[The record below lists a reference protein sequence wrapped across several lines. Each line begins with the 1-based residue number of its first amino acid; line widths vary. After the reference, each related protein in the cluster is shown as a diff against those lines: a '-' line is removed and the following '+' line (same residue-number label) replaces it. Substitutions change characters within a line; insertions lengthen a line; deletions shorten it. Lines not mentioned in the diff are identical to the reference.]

1 MRDTAGPLWLFVMQQ
16 SVTALAV
23 ETWPIERVRPYE
35 GNPRIIP
42 ESAIEKV
49 AASIKT
55 YGWRQPLVVDSEGVL
70 VVGHTRLKAAQ
81 RLGLASVPV
90 HVAID
95 LSPEA
100 ARAYRLADNRTGE
113 ESRWNPD
120 ALDFE
125 LQALGGVG
133 FDLALTGFDPVELPT
148 VGMTAEWPELP
159 SGDRQPFQ
167 QMTFTLHDDQAASV
181 KAALD
186 IAKKSPPQDTPN
198 RNSNGNALAVIC
210 GAYLVAHGRG

>member
-1 MRDTAGPLWLFVMQQ
+1 MQQ

-35 GNPRIIP
+35 GNPRVI
-42 ESAIEKV
+42 SDAAIEKV
-49 AASIKT
+49 AASINAF
-55 YGWRQPLVVDSEGVL
+55 GWRQPLVVDREGVL
-70 VVGHTRLKAAQ
+70 VVGHTRLLAAQ

-90 HVAID
+90 HVAAD
-95 LSPEA
+95 LTPEA

-125 LQALGGVG
+125 LKALGETS
-133 FDLALTGFDPVELPT
+133 FDLALTGFDPIELPT
-148 VGMTAEWPELP
+148 IEAPGAEWPEMP
-159 SGDRQPFQ
+159 SGDRPPFQ
-167 QMTFTLHDDQAASV
+167 QMTFTLHDAQASNV

-186 IAKKSPPQDTPN
+186 IAKKTPAPSDTPN
-198 RNSNGNALAVIC
+198 RNSNGNALAAIC
-210 GAYLVAHGRG
+210 DAYLVAHGRG